1 MSAFATGGSTGAH
14 AERATIQRNKRSVG
28 CMRIEKVVGKGTFGE
43 VYKAKDKRNNDEV
56 ALKKIITTRETQ
68 GFPVTAIREIK
79 ILNLMHHENIVN
91 LREILTFDDGEYDKG
106 EPTVIDKSFSL
117 GDVFMVFDFAD
128 YDLSGLLKASGLAWT
143 EQLRKSYMNQLIC
156 GVEYLHSK
164 KIIHRDLKSANLLI
178 TKNNILKIADWG
190 LARIIPSNRDHR
202 LTSPVVTLWYRSP
215 ELVLGSRYY
224 SAEVD
229 MWSVG

>member
-1 MSAFATGGSTGAH
+1 MNVH
-14 AERATIQRNKRSVG
+14 EERAVIQRNRRSVG
-28 CMRIEKVVGKGTFGE
+28 CMRIEKIVGEGTFGL
-43 VYKAKDKRNNDEV
+43 VYKARDKRNNDEV
-56 ALKKIITTRETQ
+56 ALKKIMTTRETQ

-91 LREILTFDDGEYDKG
+91 LREIVTYDESESDKT
-106 EPTVIDKSFSL
+106 EPSVANKQFAI

-128 YDLSGLLKASGLAWT
+128 YDLSGLLKASGVLWT
-143 EQLRKSYMNQLIC
+143 DRLKKSYMHQLLS

-164 KIIHRDLKSANLLI
+164 KIIHRDLKSANILI

-190 LARIIPSNRDHR
+190 LARLLPSNREQK

-215 ELVLGSRYY
+215 ELVVGSRYY
-224 SAEVD
+224 STEVD